1 MIVDRDPPL
10 PAGAKSYRRIGP
22 FDADA
27 IPAGLLRRH
36 DLKPGVWGVLTIAA
50 GRIRF
55 CWDDDRGGSR
65 LLAPGD
71 AMLIPPTVPHHLERD
86 GRVSLSIAFHAER
99 LPDSAA

>member
-1 MIVDRDPPL
+1 MIVDRGPTL
-10 PAGAKSYRRIGP
+10 PKDARTYRCIGP

-36 DLKPGVWGVLTIAA
+36 DLKPGVWGVLTIGA

-55 CWDDDRGGSR
+55 CWDDDAGGSR

-86 GRVSLSIAFHAER
+86 GSVRLSIAFHAENSA
-99 LPDSAA
+99 DSAT